1 MNGAA
6 AKNLAMLLATK
17 TYRGINS
24 IGRAIRKVPSRM
36 IDKMEKVHKM
46 KEERNVKMIEEN
58 WGNVENYN
66 KLQK

>member
-1 MNGAA
+1 
-6 AKNLAMLLATK
+6 
-17 TYRGINS
+17 
-24 IGRAIRKVPSRM
+24 M

>member
-24 IGRAIRKVPSRM
+24 IGGAIRKVPSRM